1 MFLFIV
7 YVILSS
13 SGIILFK
20 LGSADLSI
28 KMINNQLNM
37 NFPTLSILGLMCYLV
52 SFILWMIIISKSDV
66 SFIVPL
72 GLGLTNVLILL
83 GSTFVL
89 KEEINMYGIIGIILI
104 LGGTILI
111 NKA

>member
-1 MFLFIV
+1 MLLFLV

-28 KMINNQLNM
+28 KMMSNQLNM
-37 NFPTLSILGLMCYLV
+37 NFPMMSILGLLCYLI

-66 SFIVPL
+66 SYIVPL
-72 GLGLTNVLILL
+72 GLGITNVLILV
-83 GSTFVL
+83 GSMVVL
-89 KEEINMYGIIGIILI
+89 KESINLYGIIGIVMI
-104 LGGTILI
+104 LGGTLLI
-111 NKA
+111 NKG